1 MANEKLLAAD
11 TLDRFITM
19 YAGLNDA
26 LILLKSIGSV
36 EQQVE
41 GLNKQRDEVI
51 ADTAKLKAD
60 LAKAK
65 EKLAA
70 DEAKAVEWAK
80 TNAAARN
87 ADTAAANVEAAS
99 IVSQAKQKA
108 SEILAAATAN
118 GERDAALTAERVK
131 ALQLQLIAVVEA
143 QKQAEDSTLAAQLEL
158 DNINKKIDQAKAKVA
173 ALLG

>member
-1 MANEKLLAAD
+1 MANEKLVAAD

-26 LILLKSIGSV
+26 LVLLKSIGNA

-41 GLNKQRDEVI
+41 GLSKQRDEVL
-51 ADTAKLKAD
+51 AETVKVKAD
-60 LAKAK
+60 LVKAK
-65 EKLAA
+65 DKLAA
-70 DEAKAVEWAK
+70 DEAKAADVAK
-80 TNAAARN
+80 QNEVTRN
-87 ADTAAANVEAAS
+87 ADAITAGIEAAS

-118 GERDAALTAERVK
+118 GERDAALTVERVK

-143 QKQAEDSTLAAQLEL
+143 QKQAEDNTLAAQLEL